1 MFLLKDAA
9 PFYIIEKS
17 PRSSAAPS
25 SVLSMVVTGDVSQAP
40 LFLLKDA
47 ASQNMFYII
56 EKSPRSSAP
65 SSVWSLVAAFDVC
78 QAPMFSLKDAASQNV
93 FYMSPRSSA
102 PSSVWSLVVTFDTSQ
117 PPVFSLVA
125 AFDVCQ
131 APMFSLKDAASQNV
145 FYIIE
150 VSRPPSVTA
159 TGMDQSDAP
168 SRRHRVLGDCL
179 TNRRGMF
186 KNGTLRSTASS
197 DG

>member
-25 SVLSMVVTGDVSQAP
+25 SVLSMVFTGDVSQAP

-56 EKSPRSSAP
+56 EK
-65 SSVWSLVAAFDVC
+65 
-78 QAPMFSLKDAASQNV
+78 
-93 FYMSPRSSA
+93 SPRSSA

-131 APMFSLKDAASQNV
+131 APMFSLEDAASQNV

-159 TGMDQSDAP
+159 TGMDQSDVP

>member
-93 FYMSPRSSA
+93 FY
-102 PSSVWSLVVTFDTSQ
+102 
-117 PPVFSLVA
+117 
-125 AFDVCQ
+125 
-131 APMFSLKDAASQNV
+131 
-145 FYIIE
+145 IIE